1 MRAAPVYLLLPELL
15 QPRNFPG
22 SPIGLPGGGRHR
34 NRVHNCA
41 RSSPMLPGSAEAH
54 SGNTGVVFVFPC
66 QFFAAPGGL
75 GWCSS
80 VPGIALWL
88 GALKDKKHAGGQKPP
103 TCFGTSCASGAMGL
117 VWGRRGVIN
126 ETVIN
131 EEAAENCFHV
141 PATSSEALSTN
152 GQCCRDMEALFSV
165 FHTLA
170 MWVWGCYG
178 DAVVVG
184 VAVWW
189 CHGRVGHRVAVGLLP
204 EYTRIKK
211 TL

>member
-34 NRVHNCA
+34 NRAHNCA

-54 SGNTGVVFVFPC
+54 SGNTGIVFAFPC

-88 GALKDKKHAGGQKPP
+88 GALKDKKHVGGQKPP

-117 VWGRRGVIN
+117 VWGHRGVIN

-131 EEAAENCFHV
+131 EEA
-141 PATSSEALSTN
+141 
-152 GQCCRDMEALFSV
+152 LFSV
-165 FHTLA
+165 FHIGDVGVGVLWGCRGGGCGRLVVTD
-170 MWVWGCYG
+170 VWG
-178 DAVVVG
+178 VG
-184 VAVWW
+184 W
-189 CHGRVGHRVAVGLLP
+189 LLVCCQSTQ
-204 EYTRIKK
+204 ELKK